1 VARVQREEK
10 IEGITERVFGMKEER
25 ENIDLLLERNA
36 DEQLSKVDWQRLN
49 AAISSRLDKAS
60 RSKTVATKFP
70 TVFKIAAG
78 VAAAAAVI
86 LIVMIIRTDRA
97 PDFQL
102 ENGRRAVVKFIE
114 AKGSASVEIGHAP
127 AKSQVMVDVGPS
139 QSKLARC
146 DIEIIDANGDLKQK
160 ANRATW
166 IIISRPEPVYA
177 DNGVSRD
184 SMDMICLF

>member
-1 VARVQREEK
+1 MKNEE
-10 IEGITERVFGMKEER
+10 

-36 DEQLSKVDWQRLN
+36 DEQLAKVDWEGLN
-49 AAISSRLDKAS
+49 AAISSRLDKAGQ
-60 RSKTVATKFP
+60 SKTAAIKFP
-70 TVFKIAAG
+70 TVLKIAAG
-78 VAAAAAVI
+78 FVAAAAVI
-86 LIVMIIRTDRA
+86 LIVMIISTDGP

-127 AKSQVMVDVGPS
+127 AKSQVMVDVGPGR
-139 QSKLARC
+139 SKLARC
-146 DIEIIDANGDLKQK
+146 DIEIIDVNGDLKEK

-184 SMDMICLF
+184 WTGIICLF